1 MLKRFILE
9 ACLRVHKSIGELDV
23 EEQIAEYLKHAPN
36 KAGGSRYKVYC
47 IYFYIVVNTL
57 YIQAFIYQPTDN

>member
-1 MLKRFILE
+1 MSDFILE

-36 KAGGSRYKVYC
+36 KAGGSRYKVY
-47 IYFYIVVNTL
+47 IYIFLGMPDPYIIL
-57 YIQAFIYQPTDN
+57 EPTRSGM